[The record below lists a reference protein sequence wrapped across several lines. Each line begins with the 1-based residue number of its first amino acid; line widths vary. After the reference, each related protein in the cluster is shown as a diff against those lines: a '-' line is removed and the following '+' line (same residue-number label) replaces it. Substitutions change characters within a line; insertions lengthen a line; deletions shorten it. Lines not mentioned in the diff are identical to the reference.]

1 MKKQLS
7 DEEIFSMLKK
17 EYVKVPEGLDREI
30 LAKLKVRKVNFFKA
44 RLKIYSIA
52 ASIVLAIMI
61 SLNLLILK
69 SPINKNIN
77 VVYQTNLQTSMEH
90 DIFNDDELLL
100 AYDKLY
106 DESFDLEDNL
116 MDEDQDLS
124 YDDELYE
131 DVAFLENM

>member
-17 EYVKVPEGLDREI
+17 EYVKVPEGLDQEI
-30 LAKLKVRKVNFFKA
+30 LAKLKVRKVNFLKA

-61 SLNLLILK
+61 SLNLLTVR
-69 SPINKNIN
+69 SPINKSIN
-77 VVYQTNLQTSMEH
+77 VVYQTNLQTSIEH

-116 MDEDQDLS
+116 TDEDQDLS